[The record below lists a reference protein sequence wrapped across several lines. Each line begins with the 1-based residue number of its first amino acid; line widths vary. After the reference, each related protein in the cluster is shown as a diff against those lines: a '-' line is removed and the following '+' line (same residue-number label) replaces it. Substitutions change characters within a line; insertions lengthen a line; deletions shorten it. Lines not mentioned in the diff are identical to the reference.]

1 MRVLLVALACI
12 VTAIG
17 LGIMTETVDG
27 VSTMAPI
34 ANLPVVCWGESETL
48 CWLTIGA
55 GTGILVVGIGG
66 VGVVCLTLYGAGIL
80 FASGQVA
87 AGGIALGQGG
97 IGVTM
102 FIGQAGGAFTALGQ
116 VAVGAI
122 ADGQGALG
130 VAGIPFFT
138 RLNVELNQ
146 ILTPG
151 PLPKHAL
158 PAPPEDG

>member
-1 MRVLLVALACI
+1 MRVVVLALIII

-17 LGIMTETVDG
+17 LGVMTETVEG
-27 VSTMAPI
+27 VSTMKPI
-34 ANLPVVCWGESETL
+34 ANLPVVCWGDSQETP

-55 GTGILVVGIGG
+55 GMGVLVVGIGG

-87 AGGIALGQGG
+87 AGGIALAQGG
-97 IGVTM
+97 VGFSM

-116 VAVGAI
+116 ISVGVI

-130 VAGIPFFT
+130 VTGLPFFAQ
-138 RLNVELNQ
+138 LNYELNQ
-146 ILTPG
+146 ILRLKG
-151 PLPKHAL
+151 PLPKHA
-158 PAPPEDG
+158 PPPEE